1 MTALLE
7 LENVH
12 AGYGPTAV
20 LHGVSLSVPESGVVS
35 LLGANG
41 AGKTTTLR
49 AITGGVRWT
58 GDIRLGGRSLRGKPT
73 EDVVRAGVA
82 HVPEGRG
89 ILTELT
95 VDENLRL
102 GSHLRRDGAEVRKDY
117 DRVFEYFPVLKERR
131 RLSAS
136 TLSGGEQQMLALAR
150 AFLMRPRLML
160 LDEPSL
166 GLAPMVV
173 RAIFEIIK
181 AINQTSHVAVLLVEQ
196 NARIALELSSTAYVL
211 EVGRIAVEGESAE
224 LKVAAILG
232 PRLDTRAR
240 RVECGNAGRIKD
252 NRAASELLT
261 GGTRANSIKV
271 SALPRRWQPTGTAMS
286 GGIM

>member
-1 MTALLE
+1 VKALLE
-7 LENVH
+7 LENVR
-12 AGYGPTAV
+12 AGYGPTSV
-20 LHGVSLSVPESGVVS
+20 LHDVSLSVPEAGIVS

-58 GDIRLGGRSLRGKPT
+58 GDIRFGGRSLRRMST
-73 EDVVRAGVA
+73 EDVVRGGIA

-95 VDENLRL
+95 VDENLKL
-102 GSHLRRDGAEVRKDY
+102 GSHLRRDGAEVKKDY

-150 AFLMRPRLML
+150 ALLMKPRLML

-166 GLAPMVV
+166 GLAPIVV

-181 AINQTSHVAVLLVEQ
+181 TINQTSNVAVLLVEQ
-196 NARIALELSSTAYVL
+196 NARLALDVSSSAYVL
-211 EVGRIAVEGESAE
+211 EVGRVAVHGDSAE
-224 LKVAAILG
+224 LQGDESVRRSYLG
-232 PRLDTRAR
+232 Y
-240 RVECGNAGRIKD
+240 
-252 NRAASELLT
+252 
-261 GGTRANSIKV
+261 
-271 SALPRRWQPTGTAMS
+271 
-286 GGIM
+286 

>member
-1 MTALLE
+1 MAALLE
-7 LENVH
+7 LEEVR
-12 AGYGPTAV
+12 AGYGPTSV
-20 LHGVSLSVPESGVVS
+20 LHGVSLEVKDGEIVS

-58 GDIRLGGRSLRGKPT
+58 GDIRLNGKSLRKMHT
-73 EDVVRAGVA
+73 EDVVRYGVA

-95 VDENLRL
+95 VEENLKL
-102 GSHLRRDGAEVRKDY
+102 GSHLRRDGPDVRKDY
-117 DRVFEYFPVLKERR
+117 DRVFEYFPVLRDRR

-150 AFLMRPRLML
+150 AFLMKPRLML

-166 GLAPMVV
+166 GLAPLVV

-181 AINQTSHVAVLLVEQ
+181 TINESDHVAVLLVEQ
-196 NARIALELSSTAYVL
+196 NARLALDMSSKAYVL
-211 EVGRIAVEGESAE
+211 EVGRLAIEGSSAE
-224 LKVAAILG
+224 LKGNDAVRRSYLG
-232 PRLDTRAR
+232 Y
-240 RVECGNAGRIKD
+240 
-252 NRAASELLT
+252 
-261 GGTRANSIKV
+261 
-271 SALPRRWQPTGTAMS
+271 
-286 GGIM
+286 